1 MPFSLSTRWN
11 AFRSRSGESL
21 VDDILELG
29 FEHIELGYD
38 LTADLVPGVFARVE
52 SGAIG
57 VTSVHNFCPV
67 PVGAPYGHPE
77 LFLLGSLV
85 PRIRNSAI
93 LHTVRTIEFAA
104 EMGASCV
111 VVHGGRVKMG
121 NLTRKL
127 IGLAEDGKQF
137 DLKFEKL
144 KQKVL
149 LKRDRKAPK
158 YVDALCSSLEELLPR
173 LEEHGICLALENL
186 PSWEAVPT
194 EMEMEEI
201 ARRIDSPLIGYWHD
215 IGHGQVRENL
225 GFVHSVRWVERLRER
240 LAGMHIHD
248 VVPPASD
255 HAMPPAGEVDFASF
269 KDFVEPSM
277 PLVFEPVPGTPAE
290 ELVEGLRVVQEAWEM

>member
-11 AFRSRSGESL
+11 ASRSGSGESL

-29 FEHIELGYD
+29 FDHIELGYD
-38 LTADLVPGVFARVE
+38 LTADLVPGVFSRVQ

-93 LHTVRTIEFAA
+93 LHTTRTIEFAA
-104 EMGASCV
+104 EMGATCM

-121 NLTRKL
+121 TPTQKL
-127 IGLAEDGKQF
+127 IRLAQDGKQY
-137 DLKFEKL
+137 DLKYE
-144 KQKVL
+144 KQKQKLL
-149 LKRDRKAPK
+149 LKRDRKSAK
-158 YVDALCSSLEELLPR
+158 YVDALCSSLEELLPK
-173 LEEHGICLALENL
+173 LEQHRVRLALENL

-201 ARRIDSPLIGYWHD
+201 GQHIDSPWIGYWHD
-215 IGHGQVRENL
+215 IGHGQVRQNL
-225 GFVHSVRWVERLRER
+225 GFVHCGRWLERLQDQ

-248 VVPPASD
+248 VVAPAGD
-255 HAMPPAGEVDFASF
+255 HVMPPAGTVDFTSF
-269 KDFVEPSM
+269 RPFIRPDL
-277 PLVFEPVPGTPAE
+277 PLVFEPAPGAPAE
-290 ELVEGLRVVQEAWEM
+290 DIVQGLRIVREAWGM